1 MDIRFHDHA
10 SFHRAAAGMVGG
22 GALLGLALHTV
33 TPAAPLVGGLFG
45 IAAGAAIGYDKPVW
59 RLGAAT
65 AASAALLALPAG
77 WTALA
82 IAASVMALATA
93 VGGLRGMRGLVAV
106 MFGAATT
113 LLAIWSAWRIG
124 HAARTET
131 WPLWAT
137 STVSGAAMGMVG
149 VLAMIPRHLTIS
161 SDPVTAAARALP
173 ADVTGEVRGLCDRS
187 TAIWRN
193 AKDKLGAEDPG
204 LALVRDGVLKTL
216 EVAGK
221 SRGLDQDAG
230 ADAALAKRIT
240 ELDARIAAATDGE
253 VRAQYQSAKGAL
265 EDQRRYRE
273 HIQQNRERLIARM
286 HNHVAAL
293 EKFQIAASGL
303 VAVRAASEGAPG
315 MKQLEE
321 LSQSVAASGE
331 ALAELE
337 LGAAPAAEPT
347 AVPAVTDATAAA
359 MT

>member
-1 MDIRFHDHA
+1 
-10 SFHRAAAGMVGG
+10 
-22 GALLGLALHTV
+22 
-33 TPAAPLVGGLFG
+33 
-45 IAAGAAIGYDKPVW
+45 
-59 RLGAAT
+59 
-65 AASAALLALPAG
+65 
-77 WTALA
+77 
-82 IAASVMALATA
+82 
-93 VGGLRGMRGLVAV
+93 
-106 MFGAATT
+106 
-113 LLAIWSAWRIG
+113 
-124 HAARTET
+124 
-131 WPLWAT
+131 
-137 STVSGAAMGMVG
+137 MVG

-230 ADAALAKRIT
+230 EDAALGKRIT

-303 VAVRAASEGAPG
+303 VAVRAATEGAPG

-331 ALAELE
+331 ALAEME
-337 LGAAPAAEPT
+337 LGAAPSEPADAPT
-347 AVPAVTDATAAA
+347 AVADATAAA